1 MAPSK
6 PIALNLATIVH
17 RLLTNARGWEVQDL
31 CDELEIAD
39 RTYRKYRQLLQEE
52 FLPLIRRGKGLVQ
65 EVQDGSTRYLRLV
78 EPSPNGEEVAGVLNR
93 LTAHHLARQV
103 LDFMGQPEGRSAL
116 DEAFETFWSR
126 TRTGKRFPILGRI
139 QRDLNRLFHFVPDAP
154 KDYSA
159 HDEILAIVLESLV
172 RSQQLRMVYES
183 AAQGA
188 KEHTIEPLTLAMYRS
203 GLHLF
208 GRYAG
213 HKRVYNFVVDRIAE
227 AEILDV
233 AFDYPSTSAY
243 NPERFTQSSFGI
255 YFQDRAGGRGKT
267 SVELVFANKRWLKL
281 YLQERRWAAG
291 QEFRELKDGRLRM
304 TFSTPSMVE
313 VWPWIRRFGADVEV
327 VSPVQVASRR
337 RN

>member
-1 MAPSK
+1 MPPSM

-17 RLLTNARGWEVQDL
+17 RLLTHARGWEVEDL

-52 FLPLIRRGKGLVQ
+52 FLPLIRRGRGLVQ
-65 EVQDGSTRYLRLV
+65 ELQDGSTRYLRIV
-78 EPSPNGEEVAGVLNR
+78 EPAPDGEQVAGVLHR

-103 LDFMGQPEGRSAL
+103 LGFMGQPEGRSAL
-116 DEAFETFWSR
+116 DEAFERFWSK
-126 TRTGKRFPILGRI
+126 TRAGKRFPVLGRI

-172 RSQQLRMVYES
+172 CSRQLRMVYES

-208 GRYAG
+208 ARYAG

-227 AEILDV
+227 AELLGV
-233 AFDYPSTSAY
+233 AFDYPPTSAY
-243 NPERFTQSSFGI
+243 SPERFTQSSFGI
-255 YFQDRAGGRGKT
+255 YFQDRAAGRGKT
-267 SVELVFANKRWLKL
+267 DVELVFANKRWLKL

-291 QEFRELKDGRLRM
+291 QAFSELRDGRLRM
-304 TFSTPSMVE
+304 TVSTSSMVE
-313 VWPWIRRFGADVEV
+313 VWPWIRQFGDDVTVE
-327 VSPVQVASRR
+327 SPLE
-337 RN
+337 